1 MYKFGEIYFAKLP
14 VQIDSRIQQGY
25 RPVLVVSNDKNNY
38 YSTVLS
44 VVPLTSSKTK
54 HQLPTHVELEGFGL
68 IKPSVALCEQ
78 IMPIDKHRL
87 GDKIGVIDNPNVFSS
102 LQRAM
107 MVQLNMA
114 S

>member
-1 MYKFGEIYFAKLP
+1 MYKFGDIYFAKLP
-14 VQIDSRIQQGY
+14 IQINSRVQQGY

-38 YSTVLS
+38 YSTILS
-44 VVPLTSSKTK
+44 IVPITSSQTK
-54 HQLPTHVELEGFGL
+54 HHLPTHVELDGFGL
-68 IKPSVALCEQ
+68 IKPSTALCEQ
-78 IMPIDKHRL
+78 IMPIDKHRM
-87 GDKIGVIDNPNVFSS
+87 GDKIGEIDDPIVFDS